1 MLKARI
7 WSGLLLMA
15 LLGAGCDS
23 GEEEE
28 AHVDIHDTWVLT
40 GVTDASGDK
49 FGTFAQNFDGI
60 RATFTEEDTYEL
72 VIDSKDNTLDQTL
85 SGTTTVNEAARLLSI
100 AVSLGGPSVNLS
112 FTYVL
117 QGETGL
123 QLTGDSTVLNLLLAT
138 PTNPAPLSGT
148 VQLIFTRQ

>member
-1 MLKARI
+1 MLKARTWI
-7 WSGLLLMA
+7 GLLLMA
-15 LLGAGCDS
+15 LLATGCDS
-23 GEEEE
+23 AEEEE
-28 AHVDIHDTWVLT
+28 EHLDLHDTWVLT
-40 GVTDASGDK
+40 GVTDASGDQ
-49 FGTFAQNFDGI
+49 FATFTQNFDGI
-60 RATFTEEDTYEL
+60 RATFTEADTYEL

-85 SGTTTVNEAARLLSI
+85 TGATTINEAARLLSI

-148 VQLIFTRQ
+148 VQLTFTRQ